1 MKRRSNRDYF
11 GPMTGFKG
19 ILHRTAMFLLYPL
32 RKPLIFFPL
41 LILLYLIPTFIGA
54 RPSEVHVWY
63 WNKIKSA
70 YNSAAGVVSDK
81 VNPWFADK
89 EEAVPEL
96 GGKALPE
103 RGIDQLVGMR
113 QKAVRRQ
120 MFEKAKSAPQA
131 VDILENE
138 EIVPVSEIKRDE
150 QPQPAADVVQE
161 YNDKISELSSRNT
174 APAGSATITVSQ
186 KLPLVYLK
194 DPVPVSGKALVQNAN
209 EIIVDGT
216 YIFLYGIYVDP
227 NLPKGIE
234 AKKYLEQ
241 FVKDKVVRC
250 DIVAYTYQD
259 IATALCYV
267 DDDSINQRL
276 VDEEFSRNVA
286 L

>member
-19 ILHRTAMFLLYPL
+19 VLHRTAMFLLYPL

-138 EIVPVSEIKRDE
+138 EVVPVSEIKRDE

-186 KLPLVYLK
+186 KLPLVYMK

>member
-19 ILHRTAMFLLYPL
+19 FLHRTAMFLLYPL

-138 EIVPVSEIKRDE
+138 EVVPVSEIKRDE

-161 YNDKISELSSRNT
+161 YNDKISELSSRNM
-174 APAGSATITVSQ
+174 APAGSSTVTVSQ

-194 DPVPVSGKALVQNAN
+194 DPVSVSGKALVQNAN
-209 EIIVDGT
+209 EIIVNGT

>member
-19 ILHRTAMFLLYPL
+19 FLHRTAMFLLYPL

-120 MFEKAKSAPQA
+120 MFEKAKSAPQV

>member
-19 ILHRTAMFLLYPL
+19 FLHRTAMFLLYPL

-131 VDILENE
+131 IDILENE
-138 EIVPVSEIKRDE
+138 EVVPVSEIKRDE

-161 YNDKISELSSRNT
+161 YNDKISEPSSRNT
-174 APAGSATITVSQ
+174 ASAGSATITVSQ

>member
-11 GPMTGFKG
+11 GPMTGFNG
-19 ILHRTAMFLLYPL
+19 FLHRTAMFLLYPL

-138 EIVPVSEIKRDE
+138 EVVPVSEIKRDE

>member
-19 ILHRTAMFLLYPL
+19 FLHRTAMFLLYPL

-131 VDILENE
+131 VDSLENE
-138 EIVPVSEIKRDE
+138 EVVPVSEIKRDE

>member
-19 ILHRTAMFLLYPL
+19 FLHRTAMFLLYPL

-120 MFEKAKSAPQA
+120 MFEKAKAAPQA

-138 EIVPVSEIKRDE
+138 EVVPVSEIKRDE